1 MKPSEA
7 ILTLW
12 EFWRTKRLLRSLRT
26 PDDVRRHQARLLARQ
41 IGRIQTTIPFYREYA
56 GRSFNRWPIMDKSS
70 ALGHFSDLNAHGVTA
85 EEAWAAAETG
95 LKSENKSGTVRGL
108 TVGTSSG
115 TSGNRGLF
123 LVSPRERCMWLGS
136 ILAHAVPEFPWR
148 SFRIALML
156 STNNELYET
165 TNGSGRLSFGYF
177 DLRQGVEA
185 SMGRLRA
192 MQPDIL
198 IAPPKALREVA
209 RLGGVRPSKVFS
221 GGEVLDDLDA
231 AYIREG
237 LGVIPRNI
245 YQATEG
251 FLGIACE
258 HGTIHL
264 NEESMLFEW
273 ENVDPDGRRV
283 SPIITDL
290 RRTGQAMVRY
300 RMNDVIHLSDAPC
313 PCGCPRR
320 AVKAV
325 EGRRDDVLRLRGS
338 AGEVMVLPDGIRTTL
353 LDSSRQIDDFRVVQ
367 TGDDRIEVR
376 LPAHCGSDLSGAV
389 ASRLAG
395 YLMSMG
401 AADPKVDVSLG
412 IEVEY
417 DRKVRRIIGRPWTSA
432 GDGRTYP

>member
-7 ILTLW
+7 ILILW

-26 PDDVRRHQARLLARQ
+26 AEDVQRHQRRLLDRQLARLAASV
-41 IGRIQTTIPFYREYA
+41 PFYRDYA
-56 GRSFNRWPIMDKSS
+56 GRPLSEWPIMDKAS
-70 ALGHFSDLNAHGVTA
+70 ALRHFTDLNAHGVTA

-95 LKSENKSGTVRGL
+95 LRSENKSGTVRGL

-123 LVSPRERCMWLGS
+123 LVSHRERCMWLGS

-165 TNGSGRLSFGYF
+165 SNGSGRLSFGYF

-185 SMGRLRA
+185 SIERLRA

-251 FLGIACE
+251 FLGIACD

-273 ENVDPDGRRV
+273 DEVDPEGRRV

-290 RRTGQAMVRY
+290 RRTSQAMVRY
-300 RMNDVIHLSDAPC
+300 RMNDVIHLSGAPC
-313 PCGCPRR
+313 PCGSPRR

-325 EGRRDDVLRLRGS
+325 EGRRDDVLSLRGMN
-338 AGEVMVLPDGIRTTL
+338 GDVMVLPDGIRTTL
-353 LDSSRQIDDFRVVQ
+353 LDCSRSIDDFRVVQ
-367 TGDDRIEVR
+367 TGPDTIEVS
-376 LPAHCGSDLSGAV
+376 LPGHCPRGLSGTV
-389 ASRLAG
+389 SQRLSG
-395 YLMSMG
+395 YLASLG
-401 AADPKVDVSLG
+401 ASDPRVDVSFG
-412 IEVEY
+412 IAVEY
-417 DRKVRRIIGRPWTSA
+417 DRKVRRIR
-432 GDGRTYP
+432 RL